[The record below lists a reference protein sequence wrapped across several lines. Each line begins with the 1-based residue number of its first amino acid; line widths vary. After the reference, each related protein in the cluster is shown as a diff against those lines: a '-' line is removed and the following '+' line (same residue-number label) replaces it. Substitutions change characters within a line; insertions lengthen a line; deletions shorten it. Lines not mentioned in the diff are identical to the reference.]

1 MSDQT
6 NNDTQRPGGS
16 QFSEGLER
24 VWSEIKEISRQVER
38 ETRRTGRTAR
48 LKLDLRKLAREQQEV
63 RARLGKAV
71 HEAYRQHGGDL
82 TLTDVQGLAGGI
94 AALDALAEQIR
105 AKQAEADNVRDT
117 GSTAEP
123 PLQESGE
130 VA

>member
-1 MSDQT
+1 MTDQT
-6 NNDTQRPGGS
+6 HNDTQRPGGN
-16 QFSEGLER
+16 QFTEGLER

-38 ETRRTGRTAR
+38 ETRRTGRAAR
-48 LKLDLRKLAREQQEV
+48 LKLDLRKLMREQDEV

-82 TLTDVQGLAGGI
+82 PLHEVQGLAAGV
-94 AALDALAEQIR
+94 AALDALAEQIH
-105 AKQAEADNVRDT
+105 AKQAEADSLRD
-117 GSTAEP
+117 SDAPEP